1 MKRVLS
7 VAIAILLAVC
17 SFSLISCGEKEQPIE
32 KVKTYGKFYTV
43 QEAFDDKLLSLKDF
57 DYIKDNEKTP
67 ENYTALDAE
76 TEDKIYDDYCATHAV
91 VGEDMKIINYGSY
104 NGCRAVFVQDKYYD
118 FFFDTLEYMP
128 WNFYRVVY
136 EQKYIAGYPRF
147 FWRLRI
153 WKEYDE
159 PTETEKPATP
169 HGVFVS
175 LERAY
180 MLGYLSRTDLH
191 QIADDRTNYD
201 RIVSE
206 EAEKWI
212 IQDYKALDFETDFD
226 KIQYH
231 GVYGENLLLTVY
243 DHEFFDPFGE
253 VRSHFIDRILID
265 DGIPLMCV
273 WVPIE
278 KILKRS

>member
-1 MKRVLS
+1 MKKFVS
-7 VAIAILLAVC
+7 MIITMIIVIY
-17 SFSLISCGEKEQPIE
+17 SFSLISCGEKEPPIE
-32 KVKTYGKFYTV
+32 TVMTYGKFYTV

-159 PTETEKPATP
+159 PTEIEKPAMP
-169 HGVFVS
+169 HGVFYS
-175 LERAY
+175 IKRAY
-180 MLGYLSRTDLH
+180 SLGFLN
-191 QIADDRTNYD
+191 DDELMKAIYTWPRD
-201 RIVSE
+201 IVVDE
-206 EAEKWI
+206 ETENDI
-212 IQDYKALDFETDFD
+212 IQDYKALDMETDFY
-226 KIQYH
+226 KICYQ
-231 GVYGENLLLTVY
+231 GVYENCIVMRIEDINFY
-243 DHEFFDPFGE
+243 DAYQQEYYFKLFNKGFNDVLP
-253 VRSHFIDRILID
+253 VR
-265 DGIPLMCV
+265 CV

>member
-1 MKRVLS
+1 MKKFVS
-7 VAIAILLAVC
+7 MIITMIIVIY
-17 SFSLISCGEKEQPIE
+17 SFSLISCGEKEPPIE
-32 KVKTYGKFYTV
+32 TVMTYGKFYTV

-76 TEDKIYDDYCATHAV
+76 TEDKIYDDYYATHAV

-180 MLGYLSRTDLH
+180 MLGYLSRTDLQ

-226 KIQYH
+226 KIRYH

>member
-67 ENYTALDAE
+67 ENYAALDAE

-180 MLGYLSRTDLH
+180 MLGYLSRTDLQ
-191 QIADDRTNYD
+191 QIADFSWTYNRN
-201 RIVSE
+201 VSE
-206 EAEKWI
+206 KTESKI

>member
-1 MKRVLS
+1 MKKFVS
-7 VAIAILLAVC
+7 MIITMIIVIY
-17 SFSLISCGEKEQPIE
+17 SFSLISCGEKEPPIE
-32 KVKTYGKFYTV
+32 TVMTYGKFYTV

-180 MLGYLSRTDLH
+180 MLGYLSRTDLQ
-191 QIADDRTNYD
+191 QIADFSWTYNRN
-201 RIVSE
+201 VSE
-206 EAEKWI
+206 KTESKI